1 MSMQRGTCAAA
12 WAGILAM
19 APAAYAGEGG
29 ISHLAPGTM
38 ATLADNLPTT
48 PGSFVKPLYMHY
60 SGDISAPIPTAIG
73 LVGNVDVTSNTVA
86 VAAGHTFATTVL
98 GGAHYTAVVA
108 VPYTWVDISGDAATV
123 AGQPVRRVSNSVS
136 GLGDVT
142 IIPAMLAWKSG
153 EWQFNALLPIYAP
166 TGSYKEGRL
175 GNTGL
180 NYWTFDPTL
189 GVGYGNAKGLNALV
203 YGGLAMNT
211 ENDATQYKS
220 GNLLHFD
227 GSLQQLLPVGAGFV
241 ALGVEGFYFKQVT
254 CDSGAGA
261 TLGCFKGKTA
271 GLGPVLGYIH
281 PFSKTESLVVE
292 LKWLA
297 EMDTQKRLEG
307 DYIWLKA
314 VYKF

>member
-1 MSMQRGTCAAA
+1 VAAAAA
-12 WAGILAM
+12 WAGILAI
-19 APAAYAGEGG
+19 APAAHAGEGG

-38 ATLADNLPTT
+38 ATLADNVPTA

-73 LVGNVDVTSNTVA
+73 LVGNVDARSNTLA

-108 VPYTWVDISGDAATV
+108 VPYTWVEISGDAAT
-123 AGQPVRRVSNSVS
+123 AGGASLRRVQNSVS

-166 TGSYKEGRL
+166 TGSYEKGRL

-180 NYWTFDPTL
+180 NYWTFDPTV
-189 GVGYGNAKGLNALV
+189 GVAYGNAKGFNALL

-211 ENDATQYKS
+211 ENDATHYRS

-227 GSLQQLLPVGAGFV
+227 GSLQQLLPVGNGFV
-241 ALGVEGFYFKQVT
+241 SLGVEGFYFKQVT

-271 GLGPVLGYIH
+271 GLGPVVGYIH

-307 DYIWLKA
+307 DYLWLKA